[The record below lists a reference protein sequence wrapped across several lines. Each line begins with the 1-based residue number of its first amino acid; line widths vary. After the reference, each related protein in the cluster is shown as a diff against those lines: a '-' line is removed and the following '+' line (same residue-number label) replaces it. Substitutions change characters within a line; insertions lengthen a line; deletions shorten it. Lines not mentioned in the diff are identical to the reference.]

1 LRLRA
6 AIRGLAHHPR
16 HGPLP
21 ALLVVLTVSTG
32 IIDATTFLALD
43 RVFVANMT
51 GNVVFMAFA
60 LGGASE
66 FSVPASLTALIAFL
80 AGAQLGGQLHRR
92 LRANR
97 GRRLAIACAIE
108 AALAASAL
116 AISLWAQW
124 RGVEIAATATRYAM
138 IALLGITMGLQNAT
152 IQTLGVPGLTTTVLT
167 GILTGIAADAG
178 GPSAPQGARLR
189 PLGVVVLFIGAA
201 IGALLVLGRDASA
214 GLGAALTLLAGTAVA
229 AERLSRRAPAWT
241 AS

>member
-1 LRLRA
+1 ML
-6 AIRGLAHHPR
+6 GLAHDPR

-21 ALLVVLTVSTG
+21 ALMVVLTLSTG
-32 IIDATTFLALD
+32 VIDATTFLALD

-92 LRANR
+92 LPANR
-97 GRRLAIACAIE
+97 GWRLAIVCAIE
-108 AALAASAL
+108 AALVAAAL

-124 RGVEIAATATRYAM
+124 RGVAIGATATRYAM
-138 IALLGITMGLQNAT
+138 IAVLGIAMGLQNAT

-167 GILTGIAADAG
+167 SILTGIAADAG
-178 GPSAPQGARLR
+178 GPTAPQGARLR
-189 PLGVVVLFIGAA
+189 PVGVVVLFIGAA
-201 IGALLVLGRDASA
+201 IGALLVLGRDTGA
-214 GLGAALTLLAGTAVA
+214 GLAAALTLLAGTAVA
-229 AERLSRRAPAWT
+229 AHRLSRGTPSWT
-241 AS
+241 ATAPR